1 MLVFQ
6 QESGLPAADVILGL
20 GCRGLNGRGK
30 SWERKPDEW
39 STRWNSLQKPE
50 ANETSL
56 YFWNLKLG
64 SLFSGQKN
72 HHREWSDR
80 I

>member
-1 MLVFQ
+1 MRFRLGLSFIRNKPSTRMLVFQ

-39 STRWNSLQKPE
+39 STR
-50 ANETSL
+50 
-56 YFWNLKLG
+56 
-64 SLFSGQKN
+64 
-72 HHREWSDR
+72 
-80 I
+80 